1 MRIEAKR
8 KDQAERDQELLDV
21 LDTYPSLKHLSD
33 ETKRSWFK
41 IEEIGGHKI
50 LKVKPE
56 MFTPPVNPVF
66 WRNE

>member
-33 ETKRSWFK
+33 GTKLSLFK
-41 IEEIGGHKI
+41 LEGAARQKI
-50 LKVKPE
+50 LKVKRE
-56 MFTPPVNPVF
+56 MFTGSTGSE
-66 WRNE
+66 W